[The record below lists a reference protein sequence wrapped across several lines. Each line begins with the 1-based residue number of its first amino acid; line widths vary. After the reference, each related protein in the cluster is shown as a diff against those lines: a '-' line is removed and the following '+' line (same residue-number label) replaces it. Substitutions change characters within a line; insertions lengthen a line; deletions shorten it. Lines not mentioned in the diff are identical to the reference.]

1 MKIARVSLR
10 DMLYKILLSNKS
22 PLFLQLSQRLS
33 GEVDAVIPNTPEAE
47 NLAERINVQVAVWC
61 HFYWKDT
68 NKGGD
73 RFLKKLLERAFNGHL
88 IHKISECT
96 WDAKEQGVTS
106 PRSLSEMSAV
116 YKFESLDWVQNIVQ
130 ADSHS
135 KKKHMDPTAAFN
147 FEDDFLVETIHGR
160 NDAIP
165 TRKVGTDATAAI
177 EVVNDDDVSAISSKM
192 QDGLAAVG
200 GIQVA
205 SGSTPPVISL
215 TAEAT
220 PAGATGTEPVAKEG
234 SPIPSVP
241 GQVGSVNGRP
251 GGK

>member
-1 MKIARVSLR
+1 MHLGCKGA
-10 DMLYKILLSNKS
+10 
-22 PLFLQLSQRLS
+22 
-33 GEVDAVIPNTPEAE
+33 
-47 NLAERINVQVAVWC
+47 
-61 HFYWKDT
+61 
-68 NKGGD
+68 GGD
-73 RFLKKLLERAFNGHL
+73 VPTEFVRDVGRIQIRELGLGSKL
-88 IHKISECT
+88 
-96 WDAKEQGVTS
+96 
-106 PRSLSEMSAV
+106 
-116 YKFESLDWVQNIVQ
+116 VQ

-135 KKKHMDPTAAFN
+135 KKKHVDPTAAFN